1 LRSRRTLLAPVALAL
16 AFLLLAHAG
25 NAYGAA
31 VIHLPYPAGVSVSI
45 LQGYNGGTHTGVERY
60 SLDLVRD
67 DGKSSGSPALAPAP
81 GTVVWAYAPGQL
93 SGCIG
98 IQIDG
103 GDGLYEMLCHLIL
116 NHVYQNGEHVS
127 GGQVLGSV
135 GAPGTVENNGT
146 SHIHLQLYR
155 VVNGDRTPVPF
166 ATPDGLPLEGVSLPA
181 GSSFNQWACNGGSGP
196 GCHIVSL
203 NGAGAGSAP
212 PPAAQ
217 PSPTVTSASSSSSGG
232 ATISAP
238 RQASIA
244 LAIGVPVVVAG
255 TGDCLRVHD
264 QPATSAN
271 QVSCLPDGTQAV
283 ITDGPQSA
291 NSYTWW
297 KLDGLGWVVADYLTA
312 TGPGSIAPASA
323 GQPAPT
329 TTPAPA
335 APAAATASMPAAA
348 PATAASPSPPP
359 QLPIGVAFANGATVA
374 VTGTGDC
381 LRVHDQPALDGNVV
395 DCLPDGTTGTIADGP
410 VQADGYTWWQ
420 LQGEGWVDGEY
431 LTSATAQ

>member
-1 LRSRRTLLAPVALAL
+1 LRSCRTLLAPLALIL
-16 AFLLLAHAG
+16 AFLSLARVG
-25 NAYGAA
+25 NAHGAA

-81 GTVVWAYAPGQL
+81 GTVVWAYAPGEL

-116 NHVYQNGEHVS
+116 NHVYQNGEHVQ

-155 VVNGDRTPVPF
+155 VVNGDRTPMPF
-166 ATPDGLPLEGVSLPA
+166 AAPDGLPLEGVSLPA
-181 GSSFNQWACNGGSGP
+181 GGNFNQWACNGGSGP
-196 GCHIVSL
+196 GCHIVSQ
-203 NGAGAGSAP
+203 NGASTAP
-212 PPAAQ
+212 PSTRPA
-217 PSPTVTSASSSSSGG
+217 PTIASASSSSSGG

-238 RQASIA
+238 RQASVA
-244 LAIGVPVVVAG
+244 LGVGVPVVVSG

-264 QPATSAN
+264 QAATSAN
-271 QVSCLPDGTQAV
+271 VVSCLPDGTQAV
-283 ITDGPQSA
+283 ITDGPQTS
-291 NSYTWW
+291 SGYTWW
-297 KLDGLGWVVADYLTA
+297 KLDSLGWVVADYLSA
-312 TGPGSIAPASA
+312 TGPGSAAAAPTP
-323 GQPAPT
+323 QPAT
-329 TTPAPA
+329 APA
-335 APAAATASMPAAA
+335 APAQPAATTAPPPTPPPAA
-348 PATAASPSPPP
+348 PASATPAP
-359 QLPIGVAFANGATVA
+359 QLPIGVSFAAGATVV

-381 LRVHDQPALDGNVV
+381 LRVHDQPALSANVV
-395 DCLPDGTTGTIADGP
+395 DCLADGTAGTIVDGP
-410 VQADGYTWWQ
+410 VQADGYTWWEI
-420 LQGEGWVDGEY
+420 QGEGWVDGEY
-431 LTSATAQ
+431 LTAQ